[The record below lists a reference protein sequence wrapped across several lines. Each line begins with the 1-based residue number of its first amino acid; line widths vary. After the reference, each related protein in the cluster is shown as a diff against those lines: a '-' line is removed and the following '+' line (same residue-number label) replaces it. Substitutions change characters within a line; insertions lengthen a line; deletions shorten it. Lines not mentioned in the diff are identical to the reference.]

1 MFFVVE
7 VYYWSAFFSYFRM
20 SNLGKG
26 TLLQSLYKTDYYVSI
41 IYCNTTLNNVKIN
54 KCNIKLIK
62 FSLRLTN

>member
-26 TLLQSLYKTDYYVSI
+26 TLLQSLYKTVLYLFI
-41 IYCNTTLNNVKIN
+41 IMLVLFIVTQHWIM
-54 KCNIKLIK
+54 
-62 FSLRLTN
+62 